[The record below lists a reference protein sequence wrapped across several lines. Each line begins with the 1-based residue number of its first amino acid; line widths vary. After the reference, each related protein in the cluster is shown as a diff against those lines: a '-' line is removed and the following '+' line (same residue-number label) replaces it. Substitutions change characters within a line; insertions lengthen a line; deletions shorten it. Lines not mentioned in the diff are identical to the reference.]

1 MDISAQR
8 TRYERIGEVHTN
20 FIAPAA
26 PPACS
31 CVANQ
36 TNFFTVA
43 VKSPCSIRTYLLSR
57 RPDTRPLSDTTPRA
71 HWTPLSNNI

>member
-57 RPDTRPLSDTTPRA
+57 RPDTRPLPGTTPRA
-71 HWTPLSNNI
+71 DCPPLVSDI